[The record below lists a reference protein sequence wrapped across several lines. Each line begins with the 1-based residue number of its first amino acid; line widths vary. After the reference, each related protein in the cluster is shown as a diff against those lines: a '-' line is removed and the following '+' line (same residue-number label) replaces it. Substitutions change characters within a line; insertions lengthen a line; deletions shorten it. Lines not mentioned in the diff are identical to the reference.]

1 MHTKHTLLSTQVY
14 PWDCCSPLCSSTCEF
29 WSCAS
34 PTLPMCHEKHHSTI
48 PFVFTGGLLSKG
60 TMFSFAW
67 QFCVFALDCSSEIAV
82 WSFFMLYR
90 SKINIQ
96 GVHCAPGT
104 NIWFVCTGTWKDNKI
119 KKEITFKRLFC
130 GFVSSKPE
138 GRKTVIGICS
148 KCHRILSA
156 NLTFFSRKKSNF
168 LLYWLFVV
176 KKIQYSQQQWMWR
189 SARSVLWPTS
199 PPLFPI
205 LSGF

>member
-14 PWDCCSPLCSSTCEF
+14 PWDFCSPLCSSTCEF

-82 WSFFMLYR
+82 WSSFMLYR
-90 SKINIQ
+90 SKSNTFRPRGWAERTGTLAMQ
-96 GVHCAPGT
+96 EVHCAPGP

-119 KKEITFKRLFC
+119 QDGNNFQKAFLWICQLEARGTENSNRYMFKM
-130 GFVSSKPE
+130 S
-138 GRKTVIGICS
+138 
-148 KCHRILSA
+148 
-156 NLTFFSRKKSNF
+156 
-168 LLYWLFVV
+168 
-176 KKIQYSQQQWMWR
+176 
-189 SARSVLWPTS
+189 
-199 PPLFPI
+199 
-205 LSGF
+205 

>member
-14 PWDCCSPLCSSTCEF
+14 PWDFCSPLCTSTCDF

-60 TMFSFAW
+60 TMFSFA
-67 QFCVFALDCSSEIAV
+67 FVCALDCSSEIAV

-138 GRKTVIGICS
+138 GRKTVIGTYVQNVIEYWMQNQHS
-148 KCHRILSA
+148 
-156 NLTFFSRKKSNF
+156 FSRKKSNF
-168 LLYWLFVV
+168 
-176 KKIQYSQQQWMWR
+176 
-189 SARSVLWPTS
+189 
-199 PPLFPI
+199 
-205 LSGF
+205 